1 MPQLSGARIHMA
13 IRRPALSN
21 AMEHLSGVIQLDGI
35 AALTRTFRHDN
46 IQQHAIWVTQ
56 PKALLGRMAKI

>member
-1 MPQLSGARIHMA
+1 MA

-21 AMEHLSGVIQLDGI
+21 AMKRLAGVIQLDGI

-56 PKALLGRMAKI
+56 PKALLGQMTKI

>member
-21 AMEHLSGVIQLDGI
+21 AMKRLAGVIQLDGI
-35 AALTRTFRHDN
+35 AAL

-56 PKALLGRMAKI
+56 PKALLGQMTKI